1 MAEQVR
7 RTLQRRRAPPDVIDD
22 ALQEAALRAW
32 SRAEGFDSVE
42 GMVRW
47 VTVVAWHQV
56 IAEWRRQA
64 RVEAGAIL
72 ERPASDDPA
81 RTVEDRL
88 ALEVVIE
95 GLAQLNDVERSVI
108 LSGTADSAAG
118 DSADRARTKMRRFR
132 ARQHL
137 AILVGRVDSGAGDG
151 DSTGPRVS
159 HREGQ

>member
-1 MAEQVR
+1 VAKRVR
-7 RTLQRRRAPPDVIDD
+7 RTLLRRRAPPEIIDD

-32 SRAEGFDSVE
+32 SRAEGFDDQE

-64 RVEAGAIL
+64 RVEPGAIP

-81 RTVEDRL
+81 KTVEDRL
-88 ALEVVIE
+88 GLEVVIE
-95 GLAQLNDVERSVI
+95 GLAQLNDVERAVI
-108 LSGTADSAAG
+108 LSVAADGAAS
-118 DSADRARTKMRRFR
+118 DSADRARTKMRRLR

-137 AILVGRVDSGAGDG
+137 AVVVGRADSGAWDG
-151 DSTGPRVS
+151 DRTGP
-159 HREGQ
+159 